1 MFPSSSHSTSTQ
13 FPHFSRDVQYSAKA
27 TPQQKV
33 QCVILLVQA
42 ETVNTVQRKFRRQYD
57 GEPPKTKT
65 VSHWLK
71 SFKKTS
77 SVLKA
82 ISPGRQELLQMLL
95 NRFV

>member
-1 MFPSSSHSTSTQ
+1 M
-13 FPHFSRDVQYSAKA
+13 A